1 MWWYNAAQKPMPR
14 PNFPKEV
21 LHMAPKKTFSEAD
34 MVATTTGKGL
44 LGVLTVLIQIR
55 DGAGTTIEQ
64 AYAEARKVMNLVLK
78 P

>member
-1 MWWYNAAQKPMPR
+1 
-14 PNFPKEV
+14 
-21 LHMAPKKTFSEAD
+21 MAPKKTFSEAD